1 MLRGRCWWKS
11 SFYWKKIGR
20 TWTNFQYISKF
31 SAMRTA
37 GGRCVRKWRFSKEET
52 AFAGSKLFSGAFIL
66 YSVRNEQLGA
76 MRQKMAI
83 FKERNS
89 VCRVHIFLMIMMMMI
104 SCWCCD
110 DDASLSSISF
120 LKSLIAQQPF
130 CKMILTKLFFFWD
143 RRINVILF
151 FFRATGWKRKSEKTK
166 NVWPKNAQPKT
177 LWVPAC
183 LNASQGPFVT
193 GVPLKFRHHWIK
205 IVSKKWKRKI
215 LRTC

>member
-1 MLRGRCWWKS
+1 MSLNILMGANLKKMAISLAENALRFHYFFR
-11 SFYWKKIGR
+11 SFHFIFSKK
-20 TWTNFQYISKF
+20 W
-31 SAMRTA
+31 TA
-37 GGRCVRKWRFSKEET
+37 GGDASENGDFQRRKQRLQ
-52 AFAGSKLFSGAFIL
+52 GP
-66 YSVRNEQLGA
+66 
-76 MRQKMAI
+76 
-83 FKERNS
+83 
-89 VCRVHIFLMIMMMMI
+89 HFLMIMMMMI

-166 NVWPKNAQPKT
+166 NVWPKNAQSKM
-177 LWVPAC
+177 LWEPAC

-193 GVPLKFRHHWIK
+193 GVPLSR
-205 IVSKKWKRKI
+205 KW
-215 LRTC
+215 

>member
-1 MLRGRCWWKS
+1 MSENENSARPRSDFIYTKNTWGRSWRKSSFYWRKIGRTWTILRGRCWWKS

-89 VCRVHIFLMIMMMMI
+89 VCRVNIFLMIMMMMARAKRERVVQ
-104 SCWCCD
+104 D
-110 DDASLSSISF
+110 GVEKANRR
-120 LKSLIAQQPF
+120 P
-130 CKMILTKLFFFWD
+130 TRPD
-143 RRINVILF
+143 RH
-151 FFRATGWKRKSEKTK
+151 GPP
-166 NVWPKNAQPKT
+166 PK
-177 LWVPAC
+177 
-183 LNASQGPFVT
+183 G
-193 GVPLKFRHHWIK
+193 
-205 IVSKKWKRKI
+205 
-215 LRTC
+215 